1 MKKIRILVADD
12 QIVFCEAVRYLLQ
25 RSSDIEVIG
34 MAQNGVE
41 LIEQVS
47 TTLPDVVLMDV
58 NMPVMNGVE
67 STRLVLQEHRYLKV
81 IALTMH
87 KNSEVLRQMVGVGAH
102 GFLLK
107 DTSFNELTTAIRS
120 VVAGNYYFSSRL
132 KDIM

>member
-1 MKKIRILVADD
+1 MKKIKILVADD
-12 QIVFCEAVRYLLQ
+12 QKIFCDAVTFLLH
-25 RSSDIEVIG
+25 RSTDIEVIG
-34 MAQNGVE
+34 VAMNGVE
-41 LIEQVS
+41 LINQVNS
-47 TTLPDVVLMDV
+47 TLPDVVLMDV

-107 DTSFNELTTAIRS
+107 DTNFNELTTAIRS